1 MKPRNA
7 AIQESRVIDSYPSR
21 RSATSTNR
29 RGDRVAALFPPGGR
43 SAATFHDG
51 AAHWPQP
58 RHVRTQAI
66 RDRVIINL
74 LPAATRRVVA
84 ARALLLRRALM
95 LAQGCT
101 RQDQDRQHGDGKS
114 SYHSILLCVQSLGR
128 LARYFNDQTLLSVKG
143 EDLGDA
149 KLAHE
154 RLTCIG
160 QTKERGCSVYPRAAP
175 KSAAF
180 FTRGAM
186 APYRE
191 ENAARDIV
199 RDDGIAPGAFDH
211 RALKACYGRFQPA
224 KVLL

>member
-1 MKPRNA
+1 MSGN
-7 AIQESRVIDSYPSR
+7 VIARLREACDSYPSR

-29 RGDRVAALFPPGGR
+29 RGDRVTALSPPGGR

-74 LPAATRRVVA
+74 LPAETRRVVA

-95 LAQGCT
+95 LARGCS

-114 SYHSILLCVQSLGR
+114 SHHSILLYVQSLGR
-128 LARYFNDQTLLSVKG
+128 LVRYFNDQTLPSVKG
-143 EDLGDA
+143 QDLGDA

-160 QTKERGCSVYPRAAP
+160 QTKERGCRVHLRAAP
-175 KSAAF
+175 NRWPF
-180 FTRGAM
+180 FYTWRDGALSRRKC
-186 APYRE
+186 RE
-191 ENAARDIV
+191 RHS
-199 RDDGIAPGAFDH
+199 PGRWG
-211 RALKACYGRFQPA
+211 RAGS
-224 KVLL
+224 V

>member
-21 RSATSTNR
+21 HSATSTNR
-29 RGDRVAALFPPGGR
+29 RGDRVTALFPPGGR

-74 LPAATRRVVA
+74 LPAETRRVVA

-95 LAQGCT
+95 LAQGCS

-114 SYHSILLCVQSLGR
+114 SYHSILLYIQSLGR
-128 LARYFNDQTLLSVKG
+128 LVRYFNDQTLPSVKG
-143 EDLGDA
+143 QDLGDA

-154 RLTCIG
+154 RLTCIE
-160 QTKERGCSVYPRAAP
+160 QTEERGCRVYLRAAP
-175 KSAAF
+175 NRRPF
-180 FTRGAM
+180 YTWRDGALSRRKC
-186 APYRE
+186 RE
-191 ENAARDIV
+191 RHS
-199 RDDGIAPGAFDH
+199 PGRWD
-211 RALKACYGRFQPA
+211 RAGS
-224 KVLL
+224 V

>member
-1 MKPRNA
+1 MTLARRRA
-7 AIQESRVIDSYPSR
+7 DDVAEDIARLHEACDSYPSR

-29 RGDRVAALFPPGGR
+29 RGDRVTALFPPGGR

-74 LPAATRRVVA
+74 LPTETRRVVA

-95 LAQGCT
+95 LAQGCS

-114 SYHSILLCVQSLGR
+114 SYHSILLYVQSLGR
-128 LARYFNDQTLLSVKG
+128 LVRYFNDQTLPSVKG
-143 EDLGDA
+143 QDLGDA

-154 RLTCIG
+154 RLTCIE
-160 QTKERGCSVYPRAAP
+160 QTEERGCRVYLRAAP
-175 KSAAF
+175 NRRPF
-180 FTRGAM
+180 LHV
-186 APYRE
+186 
-191 ENAARDIV
+191 ARWRLIAKKMP
-199 RDDGIAPGAFDH
+199 RDT
-211 RALKACYGRFQPA
+211 
-224 KVLL
+224 